1 MKKSLQ
7 GNQKVPTGK
16 SVTSYRRIAYPLQEN
31 LRLPQQCFPGAHA
44 HMRTGYGYGFLPFFL
59 SLYRGVGV
67 WFLFLE
73 KLMQIDCGM
82 LDDVLEFFSERL
94 EHTSLIHCERSRLCT
109 R

>member
-7 GNQKVPTGK
+7 ENPLPPTGELP
-16 SVTSYRRIAYPLQEN
+16 TPYRRISASRNSVFLA
-31 LRLPQQCFPGAHA
+31 L
-44 HMRTGYGYGFLPFFL
+44 MRTCEPDTDTVFLPFFL
-59 SLYRGVGV
+59 SLYRGVGAR
-67 WFLFLE
+67 FLFLE

-94 EHTSLIHCERSRLCT
+94 EHASLIHCERSRLCT